1 MVGTSIIFK
10 STLTEQN
17 EMISDNGISPLTH
30 PSQFS
35 PLSPDIFLYLTAN
48 ITPQLPLAPNITS
61 PGQNEAP
68 IPLMALRTSNN
79 LTPEHLYQMQY
90 KNTSENDRYH
100 ATISP

>member
-17 EMISDNGISPLTH
+17 EMISDSGISPLIH
-30 PSQFS
+30 PSRFS
-35 PLSPDIFLYLTAN
+35 PLSPDTFLYVTAN
-48 ITPQLPLAPNITS
+48 TTPQLPLNSTS

-90 KNTSENDRYH
+90 KNISKNDRYH
-100 ATISP
+100 ATI